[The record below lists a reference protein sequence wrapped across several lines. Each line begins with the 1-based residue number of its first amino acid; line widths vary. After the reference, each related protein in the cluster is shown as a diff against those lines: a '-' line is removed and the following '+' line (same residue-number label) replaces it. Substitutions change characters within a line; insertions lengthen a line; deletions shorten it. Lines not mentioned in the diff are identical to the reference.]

1 MLHDLVDIACVVIV
15 GGIRELLKVLDGLDV
30 RKAVLA
36 AIGGVLV
43 GVEHLKEQLFLD
55 LAGMFHVGR
64 ELCAQLLARLHLHP
78 HHHIADQ
85 GYVHDL
91 CRIMLGRRNTILLHF
106 RCQGIDDLIARHI
119 SPP

>member
-1 MLHDLVDIACVVIV
+1 MLHDLVDITCVVIV
-15 GGIRELLKVLDGLDV
+15 GGIREFLKVLDALNV

-55 LAGMFHVGR
+55 LAGMFHVGH

-91 CRIMLGRRNTILLHF
+91 CRIMLGRRNTILLRF
-106 RCQGIDDLIARHI
+106 RCQGIDNLIARHI
-119 SPP
+119 GPP

>member
-15 GGIRELLKVLDGLDV
+15 GGIRELLKVLDALDI

-55 LAGMFHVGR
+55 LAGMFHIGR
-64 ELCAQLLARLHLHP
+64 ELSAQLLARLHLHL
-78 HHHIADQ
+78 HHHFADQ

-91 CRIMLGRRNTILLHF
+91 RHIMPGHRSTILLRF
-106 RCQGIDDLIARHI
+106 RCQGIDNLIARHI
-119 SPP
+119 RPP